1 MIMKKLAIAMMLSVS
16 ALATSAQVNYK
27 VQTACHPQDV
37 KHYDTER
44 LRSSFMME
52 KVMAPDE
59 INVTYTL
66 YDRLIYGGAM
76 PVNKILK
83 LETFRELGPEITYFL
98 ERRELGVIN
107 VGGDGVVT
115 VDGKEYPMK
124 YKEALYVGC
133 GNKEVTFKSND
144 AAKPAKFYINSAPAY
159 KPYVTQLIT
168 TDAKLQK
175 ANPKQY
181 ALAISDHYGKMEDS
195 NDRIVNQ
202 LIVKDVLERV
212 KNGGTNQLQMGL
224 TELAPGSVW
233 NTMPA
238 HTHTRRMEAYFYFN
252 LPEGNAICHLMG
264 EPQEERLVWLHNEQ
278 AITSPE
284 WSIHAA
290 AGTSKNNVF
299 VSITLPSAMH
309 TTVTASRR
317 PPNAICF
324 AFTCMSRD
332 RLPYIHTMCPQAI
345 SRSTY
350 FLYHRNSVLPVHSL
364 HHTDCSDT
372 FCC

>member
-1 MIMKKLAIAMMLSVS
+1 MKKLAIAMMMGIAAMS
-16 ALATSAQVNYK
+16 ASAQVNYK
-27 VQTACHPQDV
+27 MQVACNPQDV
-37 KHYDTER
+37 KTYNTNR
-44 LRSSFMME
+44 LRSSFLME
-52 KVMAPDE
+52 KVMVPDQ
-59 INVTYTL
+59 INVTYSM
-66 YDRLIYGGAM
+66 YDRLIFGGAV
-76 PVNKILK
+76 PATKELV
-83 LETFRELGPEITYFL
+83 LETIDPLKAKYFL

-107 VGGDGVVT
+107 IGGDGVVT

-144 AAKPAKFYINSAPAY
+144 ATKPAKFYINSAPAY

-175 ANPKQY
+175 ANPKKY

-212 KNGGTNQLQMGL
+212 KDGGTNQLQMGL

-290 AGTSKNNVF
+290 AGTSNYTFIWGMAGENLK
-299 VSITLPSAMH
+299 
-309 TTVTASRR
+309 
-317 PPNAICF
+317 
-324 AFTCMSRD
+324 
-332 RLPYIHTMCPQAI
+332 Y
-345 SRSTY
+345 
-350 FLYHRNSVLPVHSL
+350 
-364 HHTDCSDT
+364 SDKDEIKYT
-372 FCC
+372 EMK

>member
-1 MIMKKLAIAMMLSVS
+1 MKKLAIALMLG
-16 ALATSAQVNYK
+16 ATLTANAQVNYK

-37 KHYDTER
+37 KHYDTEL
-44 LRSSFMME
+44 LRSRFMMD
-52 KVMAPDE
+52 KVMAADE
-59 INVTYTL
+59 INLTYTL

-76 PVNKILK
+76 PVNKTLK
-83 LETFRELGPEITYFL
+83 LEVFRELGPEITYFL

-107 VGGDGVVT
+107 TGGDGVVT

-144 AAKPAKFYINSAPAY
+144 AANPAKFYINSAPAY
-159 KPYVTQLIT
+159 KPFVTQLIT

-175 ANPKQY
+175 ANPKKY
-181 ALAISDHYGKMEDS
+181 ALGISDHYGKMEDS
-195 NDRIVNQ
+195 NDRVVNQ

-212 KNGGTNQLQMGL
+212 KDGGTNQLQMGL

-238 HTHTRRMEAYFYFN
+238 HTHTRRMEAYYYFN
-252 LPEGNAICHLMG
+252 LKPGNAICHLMG

-290 AGTSKNNVF
+290 AGTSNYTFIWGMGGENLKY
-299 VSITLPSAMH
+299 SDKDEIK
-309 TTVTASRR
+309 
-317 PPNAICF
+317 
-324 AFTCMSRD
+324 
-332 RLPYIHTMCPQAI
+332 YIDMK
-345 SRSTY
+345 
-350 FLYHRNSVLPVHSL
+350 
-364 HHTDCSDT
+364 
-372 FCC
+372 